1 MWDGPQTVNWQ
12 QAGVSGAPGTPASP
26 TGSAM
31 GDVILVLGVIGAL
44 AVCVLLVH
52 AMNRALD

>member
-1 MWDGPQTVNWQ
+1 
-12 QAGVSGAPGTPASP
+12 
-26 TGSAM
+26 M